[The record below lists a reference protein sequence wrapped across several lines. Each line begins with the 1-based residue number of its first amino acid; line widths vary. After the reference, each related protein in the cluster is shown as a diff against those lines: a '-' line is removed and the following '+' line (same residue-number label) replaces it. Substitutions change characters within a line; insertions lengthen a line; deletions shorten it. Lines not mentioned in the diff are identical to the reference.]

1 MEYFPWIIGG
11 IVVILVI
18 WFIVTYNSLIRKKV
32 YIGEAWSSIDVQLK
46 RKGNILP
53 NLVDT
58 IKMQTD
64 YEGELLEKL
73 TAARS
78 GLVSGTPQE
87 RIKESEKANKLLDSF
102 YAVAENYPQ
111 LGANESFRQM
121 MTEIADCEDKIAY
134 SRNRYNVAVTSF
146 NTAITVFPGLIVARL
161 FGMKDETFYEIPEQ
175 SREDFDNMRIKDLK

>member
-1 MEYFPWIIGG
+1 MEYLPWIIIG
-11 IVVILVI
+11 IIAILVI

-58 IKMQTD
+58 IKMQTS
-64 YEGELLEKL
+64 YEGDLLEKL

-78 GLVSGTPQE
+78 GLVNGTPQE
-87 RIKESEKANKLLDSF
+87 RMKESDMTSKLLGSF

-111 LGANESFRQM
+111 LGANESFRKM
-121 MTEIADCEDKIAY
+121 MTEISDCEDKIAY

-146 NTAITVFPGLIVARL
+146 NTAITVFPGLLVARL
-161 FGMKDETFYEIPEQ
+161 FGMQGETFYEIPEQ
-175 SREDFDNMRIKDLK
+175 SREDFDNMRIKDMK

>member
-1 MEYFPWIIGG
+1 MEYLPWIIIG
-11 IVVILVI
+11 IIAILVI

-58 IKMQTD
+58 IKMQTS
-64 YEGELLEKL
+64 YEGDLLEKL

-78 GLVSGTPQE
+78 GLVNGTPQE
-87 RIKESEKANKLLDSF
+87 RMKESDMTSKLLGSF
-102 YAVAENYPQ
+102 YAVAEKYPQ
-111 LGANESFRQM
+111 LGANESFRKM
-121 MTEIADCEDKIAY
+121 MTEISDCEDKIAY

-146 NTAITVFPGLIVARL
+146 NTAITVFPGLLVARL
-161 FGMKDETFYEIPEQ
+161 FGMQGETFYEIPEQ
-175 SREDFDNMRIKDLK
+175 SREDFDNMRIKDMK